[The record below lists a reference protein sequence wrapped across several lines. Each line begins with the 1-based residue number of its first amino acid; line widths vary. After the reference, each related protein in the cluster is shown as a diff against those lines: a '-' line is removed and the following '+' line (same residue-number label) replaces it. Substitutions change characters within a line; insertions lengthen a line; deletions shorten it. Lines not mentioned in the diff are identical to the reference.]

1 MKKSLFPRLALMAV
15 VVALV
20 SACSQK
26 KQEYTDVIP
35 ANAHTVVSIN
45 LKSLADKAGLNDKGE
60 QRSTGK
66 ADECFEEWHECCN
79 IPASGNDNERSEE
92 IGNRCIGTF
101 VYLHHGN
108 IPYYYRCQSQQ

>member
-45 LKSLADKAGLNDKGE
+45 LKSLADKAGLNDK
-60 QRSTGK
+60 
-66 ADECFEEWHECCN
+66 
-79 IPASGNDNERSEE
+79 
-92 IGNRCIGTF
+92 
-101 VYLHHGN
+101 
-108 IPYYYRCQSQQ
+108 

>member
-35 ANAHTVVSIN
+35 ANAHTVVS
-45 LKSLADKAGLNDKGE
+45 LSLI
-60 QRSTGK
+60 
-66 ADECFEEWHECCN
+66 H
-79 IPASGNDNERSEE
+79 I
-92 IGNRCIGTF
+92 
-101 VYLHHGN
+101 
-108 IPYYYRCQSQQ
+108 

>member
-45 LKSLADKAGLNDKGE
+45 LKSLADKAGLNDKENKEVQEKLTNALKSGMMPDMAT
-60 QRSTGK
+60 S
-66 ADECFEEWHECCN
+66 N
-79 IPASGNDNERSEE
+79 ISLCPITPLYG
-92 IGNRCIGTF
+92 
-101 VYLHHGN
+101 
-108 IPYYYRCQSQQ
+108 

>member
-45 LKSLADKAGLNDKGE
+45 LKSLADKAGFAPGGLFS
-60 QRSTGK
+60 RPIS
-66 ADECFEEWHECCN
+66 
-79 IPASGNDNERSEE
+79 
-92 IGNRCIGTF
+92 
-101 VYLHHGN
+101 
-108 IPYYYRCQSQQ
+108 YR

>member
-45 LKSLADKAGLNDKGE
+45 LKSLADKAGLNDKE
-60 QRSTGK
+60 NLKSATPFPK
-66 ADECFEEWHECCN
+66 C
-79 IPASGNDNERSEE
+79 
-92 IGNRCIGTF
+92 
-101 VYLHHGN
+101 YLHKEKWTFD
-108 IPYYYRCQSQQ
+108 S